1 MQSVSYDAAEAGE
14 IVEHVSEI
22 RGGRAG
28 QTGTAACPGQG
39 RSAYTSARPS
49 PAGVEPAF
57 GDREGP
63 PRGISWRRRARRSG
77 RRKRRARYK
86 PIVTDRRS

>member
-49 PAGVEPAF
+49 P
-57 GDREGP
+57 R
-63 PRGISWRRRARRSG
+63 RRRACIRRSG
-77 RRKRRARYK
+77 GPTARDQLASAGP
-86 PIVTDRRS
+86 PIRPSKAASSV